1 MEITMTEFVL
11 FVWALAATLFWQQA
25 RHNLNMHRLMTGE
38 IFMSIAAGKIK
49 VVKTENSFDLQRVT
63 Q

>member
-25 RHNLNMHRLMTGE
+25 KFNLNMHRLMAGE
-38 IFMSIAAGKIK
+38 ILMSIAKGKIK
-49 VVKTENSFDLQRVT
+49 VVETEGSFDLQRVK